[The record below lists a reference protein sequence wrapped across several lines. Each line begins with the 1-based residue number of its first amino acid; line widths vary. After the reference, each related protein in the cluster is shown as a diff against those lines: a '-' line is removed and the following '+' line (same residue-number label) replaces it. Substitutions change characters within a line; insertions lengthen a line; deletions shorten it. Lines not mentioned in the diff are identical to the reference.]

1 MRTLQIV
8 SLLVAFVVAVISPH
22 DEVGTHDLPGTTAK
36 TIVKAAGHNW
46 HKPRGHGQAALVPIE
61 EIQCGLLAS
70 FSEKIVWRSV
80 RTVSNLQLSSP
91 LLI

>member
-8 SLLVAFVVAVISPH
+8 WLLVAFVVAVVSPH
-22 DEVGTHDLPGTTAK
+22 DDVGTHDLPATGAK
-36 TIVKAAGHNW
+36 SLVKAAGHNW
-46 HKPRGHGQAALVPIE
+46 HKPRGHGQAALVPIQE
-61 EIQCGLLAS
+61 FQCELLTSVSAR
-70 FSEKIVWRSV
+70 IVWRSV